1 MKGITIGIVLLGLLA
16 FKGGE
21 KNNSKQPCISSFDGK
36 GYSYV
41 VVPQKPN
48 WTFYFLFYCEGD
60 SLRGMIMGPTMQSTS
75 NGLYFRANINNV
87 KIVKDT
93 VSFNFIEG
101 ELYRTPFTLTN
112 YRNYGGPLAVGF
124 AHDRLFYKGVLKG
137 DSVMNLKCQN
147 KYYACGADSMIF
159 KKMK

>member
-1 MKGITIGIVLLGLLA
+1 MKGIIMGLVLFVLFA

-21 KNNSKQPCISSFDGK
+21 KNNSKQPCISSLDGK
-36 GYSYV
+36 GYRY

-60 SLRGMIMGPTMQSTS
+60 SLRGLIMGPTMQTPS
-75 NGLYFRANINNV
+75 NGLYFRANVNNV
-87 KIVKDT
+87 KIVKDS

-101 ELYRTPFTLTN
+101 ELYRAPFTLSN

-124 AHDRLFYKGVLKG
+124 AHDRLFYKGVIKG
-137 DSVMNLKCQN
+137 DSVMTLMCQS
-147 KYYACGADSMIF
+147 KYYTCGADSLIF
-159 KKMK
+159 TKMK

>member
-1 MKGITIGIVLLGLLA
+1 MVGLILFVLFG

-21 KNNSKQPCISSFDGK
+21 KNNNKQACISSLDGK

-137 DSVMNLKCQN
+137 DSVMSLKCQN